1 MTTKGEI
8 REAYHQA
15 HQETDPRVSRF
26 CDPVLYSEWAAR
38 ADRWGGLV

>member
-15 HQETDPRVSRF
+15 PKESDPRVRRF
-26 CDPVLYSEWAAR
+26 SDPVLYSEWAAR